1 MLAPL
6 SRRER
11 QVLDVLHRLGEAT
24 VADVQA
30 ALPDP
35 PSYSAVR
42 THLRILEDKGHAVH
56 VVDGPRYVYC
66 AAVAREAAGRSALQH
81 LLATF
86 FDDAPERAVAALLD
100 DRADVLTDADLDRL
114 AGLIERARAD
124 GPTPGDRPGAPP
136 PR

>member
-1 MLAPL
+1 MVSPL

-11 QVLDVLHRLGEAT
+11 QVLDVLHRLGTAT

-56 VVDGPRYVYC
+56 SVDGPRYVYG
-66 AAVAREAAGRSALQH
+66 AAVPREAAARTALRH
-81 LLATF
+81 LIATF
-86 FDDAPERAVAALLD
+86 FDDAPARAVAALLD
-100 DRADVLTDADLDRL
+100 DRADALSGADLDRL
-114 AGLIERARAD
+114 ADLIERARAD
-124 GPTPGDRPGAPP
+124 GTPR
-136 PR
+136 

>member
-1 MLAPL
+1 MTVPL

-56 VVDGPRYVYC
+56 AVDGPRYVYT
-66 AAVAREAAGRSALQH
+66 AAVAREAAGRSALRH
-81 LLATF
+81 LIATF
-86 FDDAPERAVAALLD
+86 FDDAPARAVAALLD
-100 DRADVLTDADLDRL
+100 DRADALSEADLDRL
-114 AGLIERARAD
+114 AGLIDRARTD
-124 GPTPGDRPGAPP
+124 GSAPAAGP
-136 PR
+136 PRP